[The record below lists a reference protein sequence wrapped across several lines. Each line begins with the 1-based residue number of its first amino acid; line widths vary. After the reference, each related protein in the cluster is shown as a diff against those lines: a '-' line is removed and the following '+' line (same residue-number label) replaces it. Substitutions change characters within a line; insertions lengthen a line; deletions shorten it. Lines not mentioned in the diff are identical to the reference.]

1 MHLKRSV
8 ETENIYSKWLKSMN
22 QINDTESKE
31 VLLLPLKHSF
41 ESVGMC
47 GSSGIAKVHLHTFSL
62 PTITTNSCSKPK

>member
-1 MHLKRSV
+1 
-8 ETENIYSKWLKSMN
+8 MN

-47 GSSGIAKVHLHTFSL
+47 GSSGIAKLTYDYYEFVLKTEIANRQRLKKDFL
-62 PTITTNSCSKPK
+62 ET